1 MTVLQVQSLPALANQ
16 RRHTFLHFF
25 FLPHIH
31 STSDE
36 SLQMPDFLFVD
47 HSDVTTSARGERS
60 EEIVHVL
67 PLTSRIRH
75 NRA

>member
-1 MTVLQVQSLPALANQ
+1 
-16 RRHTFLHFF
+16 
-25 FLPHIH
+25 
-31 STSDE
+31 
-36 SLQMPDFLFVD
+36 LQMPDFLFVD